1 MPPTPQFL
9 NMDEA
14 INCVVNDWTPW
25 KKPTLGNIDGE
36 LSIGQIFPSKSYLQ
50 HAVKMFSIKS
60 HQEFTVY
67 RSNASVLV
75 LKCKKILECQWQL
88 RAMTVKDTGMF
99 RITKYKG
106 PHTCVNPC
114 INQDHSQLDSRFVS
128 KYIETLVKTKMT
140 ITIVAIQ
147 VVVVEQF
154 GYQISYQKV
163 MKAKRKAMT
172 LLFGDWCKSFAELS
186 PLI

>member
-1 MPPTPQFL
+1 
-9 NMDEA
+9 
-14 INCVVNDWTPW
+14 
-25 KKPTLGNIDGE
+25 
-36 LSIGQIFPSKSYLQ
+36 
-50 HAVKMFSIKS
+50 
-60 HQEFTVY
+60 
-67 RSNASVLV
+67 
-75 LKCKKILECQWQL
+75 
-88 RAMTVKDTGMF
+88 MTVKDTGMF
-99 RITKYKG
+99 RITKYKS

-114 INQDHSQLDSRFVS
+114 INQDHSHLDSNFAS
-128 KYIETLVKTKMT
+128 KYIETLVKVEMT

-172 LLFGDWCKSFAELS
+172 LLFGDWYKSFAELS